1 LYTNHFFADKINVMG
16 IKKKKLKRVLIYISV
31 LFIAYSAGCEEQ
43 TAVAPITPKSGI
55 YASYAAE
62 AINIMGLTEI
72 VWNGDET
79 TSPRLIAYIDM
90 LDKFECRIKSPGIY
104 RMELYEYVPRSA
116 INTGTRIASW
126 EDVNLNQIDQNN
138 KYWQDDLR
146 LYKFDLQL
154 ATLPQEGKTYI
165 LQATCITPSNK
176 RLTDTFKIEYK

>member
-1 LYTNHFFADKINVMG
+1 MKQ
-16 IKKKKLKRVLIYISV
+16 VLIYILV
-31 LFIAYSAGCEEQ
+31 LFVAYSVGCEEQ
-43 TAVAPITPKSGI
+43 TAVVPVTTPNNGI

-72 VWNGDET
+72 VWSGDEAT
-79 TSPRLIAYIDM
+79 LPRLIAYIDM

-116 INTGTRIASW
+116 INTGARIASW
-126 EDVNLNQIDQNN
+126 KDVNLHQIDQNN

-154 ATLPQEGKTYI
+154 TTLPQEGKAYI

-176 RLTDTFKIEYK
+176 RLTDTFKIEYNR